1 LGAWIR
7 GRIHLGSTLRTFTIG
22 NSTNADI
29 DTRIDAS
36 ITGTAGLTKAG
47 AGRLEIAGPISL
59 SGTFTVNNGEVLL
72 SNPNSALPA
81 VTLGGIAGV
90 QPVLDTGSTTASL
103 NGLLAYSSGNNG
115 LGSIL
120 RGRLDLGSA
129 LRTFTINNST
139 NAPVD
144 MKIEAALDGIAG
156 FTKNGAGTLELAG
169 INSLT
174 GPVSCTAGV
183 LSISNAQAF
192 AAVSSVS
199 ISSGGAL
206 DFTTLPSATFVVSR
220 PDLVISGVGNV
231 IGNLSLAGG
240 RLASP
245 GSGNLTIS
253 GDLVATSGTTEIKT
267 GSSPGVIVV
276 SGNATLGGRL
286 EVTMGGSLT
295 GTQTVTLL
303 TANSINGSYASVQLP
318 TPPAGTVYAL
328 ETTGT
333 QVRMRV
339 FPGSASQAWLG
350 GNGIAIDAPLTSDP
364 DGDGV
369 SLLEEY
375 ALGGSPTGSDSHLT
389 SAASTAAGT
398 ELRFNWNTA
407 ATDINGFVEASSD
420 LQSWTTILSKTG
432 SSPWTGTASFSQGTP
447 VGSVFPIIV
456 RDPIPTLPRFLRVR
470 AVKP

>member
-1 LGAWIR
+1 
-7 GRIHLGSTLRTFTIG
+7 
-22 NSTNADI
+22 
-29 DTRIDAS
+29 
-36 ITGTAGLTKAG
+36 
-47 AGRLEIAGPISL
+47 
-59 SGTFTVNNGEVLL
+59 
-72 SNPNSALPA
+72 
-81 VTLGGIAGV
+81 
-90 QPVLDTGSTTASL
+90 
-103 NGLLAYSSGNNG
+103 
-115 LGSIL
+115 
-120 RGRLDLGSA
+120 
-129 LRTFTINNST
+129 
-139 NAPVD
+139 
-144 MKIEAALDGIAG
+144 
-156 FTKNGAGTLELAG
+156 
-169 INSLT
+169 
-174 GPVSCTAGV
+174 VSCTAGV

-303 TANSINGSYASVQLP
+303 TANSISGSYASVQLP

-333 QVRMRV
+333 HVRMRV

-447 VGSVFPIIV
+447 VGSVVPIIV